1 MRFSQVRTGDDLR
14 QGGRHVRLLLLAC
27 ERPLSYTPSLIPSLR
42 TNTYTHMLLCALLCP
57 ALRCPALP
65 GQARPGQARPGQA
78 RPGQAR
84 PGQARPGQA
93 RPAKHRSEMLWLD
106 LLADRAG
113 CWLLATGWLSAGK
126 LAPRHG
132 HPRADE
138 SVSLGKETRLFA
150 PFIYINDHFTKT
162 GSGQT

>member
-1 MRFSQVRTGDDLR
+1 MIYVKAAAMFVFFFWLVSGPYLT
-14 QGGRHVRLLLLAC
+14 H
-27 ERPLSYTPSLIPSLR
+27 PPSSPPSAQIH
-42 TNTYTHMLLCALLCP
+42 THTCCYVP
-57 ALRCPALP
+57 CSALP
-65 GQARPGQARPGQA
+65 CAALPCQARPGQARPGQA

>member
-1 MRFSQVRTGDDLR
+1 MRFSQVCTGDALR

-57 ALRCPALP
+57 ALPCPA
-65 GQARPGQARPGQA
+65 RPC
-78 RPGQAR
+78 QAR

>member
-1 MRFSQVRTGDDLR
+1 MRFSQVCTGDDLR

-57 ALRCPALP
+57 ALPCPAL
-65 GQARPGQARPGQA
+65 
-78 RPGQAR
+78 